1 MRHFVSLVLPR
12 GDATVYRPS
21 VCPSVTFRYRLGI
34 GWNTSKIISPPN
46 SDKIVMWRIAQSSAD
61 FALTY
66 NFQGTHIYI
75 YIHWAHRA
83 VIFVTARL
91 SCFILYISIIIIII
105 IIRPT
110 LPRVDVSFTQN
121 DYVRAHLGHVRVIPR
136 NRLCREVWILLP
148 PRIPRR
154 SLSENRG
161 QNFEFYR
168 KQSRSTWFD
177 RRFAQNLQK
186 KFDTRTR
193 SNPVRHPSFS
203 GSTNL
208 AQFWT
213 PGVILG
219 STGPTIRYGKFPLR
233 RPRRWL
239 CP

>member
-75 YIHWAHRA
+75 YSYIHWAHRA

-105 IIRPT
+105 IIIRPT
-110 LPRVDVSFTQN
+110 LPRVDVSFSQN
-121 DYVRAHLGHVRVIPR
+121 DYVRAHLGHVRSFFRREFLEGRYREPR
-136 NRLCREVWILLP
+136 PERRVLP
-148 PRIPRR
+148 EIV
-154 SLSENRG
+154 
-161 QNFEFYR
+161 
-168 KQSRSTWFD
+168 KSTWFD
-177 RRFAQNLQK
+177 RK
-186 KFDTRTR
+186 
-193 SNPVRHPSFS
+193 
-203 GSTNL
+203 
-208 AQFWT
+208 
-213 PGVILG
+213 
-219 STGPTIRYGKFPLR
+219 
-233 RPRRWL
+233 L
-239 CP
+239 CEIPISLIYN